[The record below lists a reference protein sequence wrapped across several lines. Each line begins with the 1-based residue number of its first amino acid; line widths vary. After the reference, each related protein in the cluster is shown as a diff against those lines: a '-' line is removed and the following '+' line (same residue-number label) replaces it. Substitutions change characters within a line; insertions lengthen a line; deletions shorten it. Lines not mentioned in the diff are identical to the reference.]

1 MCSTSSG
8 FTALLQSL
16 LESYKSIFSCMTQWW
31 QKARRAMD
39 CFQSVSRVKGSLCQQ
54 LLIFIFWLS
63 SFQDV
68 ATLHD
73 PSHIPST
80 SELANP
86 PTTALFEPIEISP
99 AVIPRYP
106 SPDESVPPMYPSFP
120 TTYEPNLTGRCPV
133 NFSAISNI
141 MGKTASDCSLPLAAL
156 VGNVICCP
164 QLGSL
169 LHIFQGY
176 GIDSDKLVLG
186 NAVANDCFSD
196 VISILASRGA
206 NKTIPTV
213 CSVKSSNLTGGSCPV
228 KNVNTFEK
236 TVNTSKLLE
245 ACSTVDPLKE
255 CCRPVCQ
262 PAIMEAALQI
272 SGTQMML
279 NDDKTVVGETNHM
292 DAIND
297 CKGVVYSYLSRKLLP
312 DVANSAFR
320 ILSACK
326 VNKVCPLEFNQ
337 PSEVIKACRNI
348 AAPSPSCCSSLNTY
362 IAGIQKQMLI
372 TNKQA
377 IVCATMFGSILR
389 KGGVMTNVYE
399 LCDVDLKDFS
409 IQAYGQQG
417 CLLRSLPADV
427 IFDNSTG
434 YSFTCDLTDNIGAPW
449 PSSSSMSSL
458 SLCAPEMSL
467 PALPTSETLKNLG
480 CHGCTLE
487 MLRLRLRW
495 FKKGQCRTFVWW
507 KNLLALY
514 VSIRP
519 FLYTVC
525 ADEVVFMRQKVEGA
539 KLS

>member
-8 FTALLQSL
+8 FTAPLQSL
-16 LESYKSIFSCMTQWW
+16 LESYKSIFSCMIQWW

-73 PSHIPST
+73 PSYIPST

-106 SPDESVPPMYPSFP
+106 SPDKSVPPMYPSFP

-196 VISILASRGA
+196 IISILASRGA
-206 NKTIPTV
+206 NKTIPT
-213 CSVKSSNLTGGSCPV
+213 
-228 KNVNTFEK
+228 
-236 TVNTSKLLE
+236 
-245 ACSTVDPLKE
+245 
-255 CCRPVCQ
+255 
-262 PAIMEAALQI
+262 I
-272 SGTQMML
+272 SGTQMIL
-279 NDDKTVVGETNHM
+279 NDDKTVVGEANHM

-297 CKGVVYSYLSRKLLP
+297 CKGVVYSYLSRKLSP

-337 PSEVIKACRNI
+337 PSEVIKACRNV

-467 PALPTSETLKNLG
+467 PALPISETLKNLG

-487 MLRLRLRW
+487 MLVPI
-495 FKKGQCRTFVWW
+495 FSFFVF
-507 KNLLALY
+507 
-514 VSIRP
+514 ST
-519 FLYTVC
+519 FLY
-525 ADEVVFMRQKVEGA
+525 
-539 KLS
+539 

>member
-1 MCSTSSG
+1 MLCVPHLKEAPFGACLGVVLVIIELRRKGVWVGDRGKRLPWLRGSLSV
-8 FTALLQSL
+8 LLGSVVAKASL
-16 LESYKSIFSCMTQWW
+16 NGLIVVLGLLS
-31 QKARRAMD
+31 
-39 CFQSVSRVKGSLCQQ
+39 SLCQQ
-54 LLIFIFWLS
+54 LLLFIFWLS

-68 ATLHD
+68 ATLQTLHD
-73 PSHIPST
+73 PRHISST
-80 SELANP
+80 SELAKP
-86 PTTALFEPIEISP
+86 PATALFEPIEISP

-106 SPDESVPPMYPSFP
+106 YPDASLPPMYPSFP
-120 TTYEPNLTGRCPV
+120 STYEPNLTGRCPV
-133 NFSAISNI
+133 NFSAMSNI

-176 GIDSDKLVLG
+176 YSADSDKLVLR

-196 VISILASRGA
+196 IISILASRGA
-206 NKTIPTV
+206 NSTIPTV

-228 KNVNTFEK
+228 KDVSTFEK
-236 TVNTSKLLE
+236 TVNTSNLLE

-279 NDDKTVVGETNHM
+279 NDNKNVVGETNHI
-292 DAIND
+292 DAINE
-297 CKGVVYSYLSRKLLP
+297 CKGVVYSYLSRKLSP
-312 DVANSAFR
+312 DVANTAFR

-326 VNKVCPLEFNQ
+326 VNKVSDVNSIGCASCLGKVQVEMILYYMVLSFGERMKMEAMICPLEFNQ
-337 PSEVIKACRNI
+337 PSEVIKACRNV

-362 IAGIQKQMLI
+362 IVGIQKQMLI

-377 IVCATMFGSILR
+377 IVCAIMFGSILR
-389 KGGVMTNVYE
+389 KGGVLTNVYE

-409 IQAYGQQG
+409 IQG

-427 IFDNSTG
+427 VFDNSTG

-467 PALPTSETLKNLG
+467 PALPTSDMLKNPG
-480 CHGCTLE
+480 
-487 MLRLRLRW
+487 
-495 FKKGQCRTFVWW
+495 V
-507 KNLLALY
+507 
-514 VSIRP
+514 
-519 FLYTVC
+519 
-525 ADEVVFMRQKVEGA
+525 
-539 KLS
+539 